1 MSKVK
6 KRLYAIN
13 LDLNDKPSSNFNV
26 QVTTFLSQLNEKVG
40 LTVCQMF
47 VIDQTAVLSVSQNYC
62 SEII

>member
-1 MSKVK
+1 MQMLKMK

-13 LDLNDKPSSNFNV
+13 LDIDDTPTSNFNV

-47 VIDQTAVLSVSQNYC
+47 VIDQTAVLSVS
-62 SEII
+62 I